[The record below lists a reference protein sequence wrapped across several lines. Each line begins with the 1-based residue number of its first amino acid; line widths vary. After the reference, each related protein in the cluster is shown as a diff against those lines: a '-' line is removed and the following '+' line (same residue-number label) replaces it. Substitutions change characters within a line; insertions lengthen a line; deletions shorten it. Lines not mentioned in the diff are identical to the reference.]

1 MLENNKKKRIL
12 VMSTPIGS
20 GHVVAAEA
28 LIKEFEKYNVTVKHI
43 SVFDFI
49 PQFVAT
55 VFLKLYLLSLQISPK
70 IYAGLYKWGNKKEQ
84 STVTRDYL
92 NAYLAKK
99 AKNIICAWQP
109 DVLVAT
115 HATAAGIFAVLKKR
129 KFLNVPLNGVVTD
142 YIMHN
147 WWYYPE
153 VDNYYTP
160 DIELQLQLQ
169 KNQKLYKLGIPLRI
183 DFTAEKKQP
192 QKKLREKWQITAN
205 TPICLLLGGGEGLL
219 PMLEIIKILSAA
231 NKITFVTVTGKNN
244 SLYKQINDLNCA
256 DIYNYGFVEN
266 IAELIEIADVVISK
280 AGGISSTEIIS
291 RKVPYII
298 YMPLP
303 GQEKNNAHYL
313 RENYGVLVAETKN
326 QLQVQFVQALK
337 SKTPYIKNL
346 NLQSTAMICANI
358 LDDGAEKTD
367 KTCI

>member
-28 LIKEFEKYNVTVKHI
+28 LIKEFEKHDVIVKHI

-49 PQFVAT
+49 PQFIAA
-55 VFLKLYLLSLQISPK
+55 VFLKLYLLSLKISPK
-70 IYAGLYKWGNKKEQ
+70 IYAGLYKWGNKKEK

-92 NAYLAKK
+92 NIYLAKK
-99 AKNIICAWQP
+99 AKNIICSWQP

-129 KFLNVPLNGVVTD
+129 ELLNVPLNGVVTD

-160 DIELQLQLQ
+160 DIELELQLQ
-169 KNQKLYKLGIPLRI
+169 KNQKLYKWGIPLRTE
-183 DFTAEKKQP
+183 FTAEKKQP
-192 QKKLREKWQITAN
+192 KEFLREKWQIRAN

-219 PMLEIIKILSAA
+219 PMLEIIKNLDTD
-231 NKITFVTVTGKNN
+231 NKMTFITVTGKNSN
-244 SLYKQINDLNCA
+244 LYKQINSLHCA
-256 DIYNYGFVEN
+256 NVYNYGFVEN
-266 IAELIEIADVVISK
+266 MAELIELSDVVISK
-280 AGGISSTEIIS
+280 AGGISSTEILS
-291 RKVPYII
+291 RKVAYII
-298 YMPLP
+298 YKPLP
-303 GQEKNNAHYL
+303 GQEKNNAQYL
-313 RENYGVLVAETKN
+313 RENYGVLVAETKK

-337 SKTPYIKNL
+337 LKTPYKKKL

-358 LDDGAEKTD
+358 LDECIEKNR
-367 KTCI
+367 